1 MSKII
6 TAKQAAELIKDN
18 DTVAINGF
26 VSFGHPEELTAA
38 VESRF
43 LETGHPQNL
52 TLINGAGQGDG
63 KTSFGFNHFAFE
75 GLTKRVICGHV
86 GLAHKLAGLIASNKI
101 EGYNFPQGVVTHLYR
116 AIAGKKVGVI
126 THVGLKTFCDPRVE
140 GAKMNKI
147 TTEDLVELLN
157 IGGRELLLY
166 KSQPINVALIRGTT
180 ADEFGNI
187 TMEEEACFLETLSI
201 AEAAKNSGGIVIA
214 QVKRLAQRGS
224 LHPQRV
230 KVPGIVV
237 DYIVVAEPQNHKM
250 SLSFDYNPAYSGEVR
265 VPLSTLDPMEM
276 TERKIIAR
284 RCAFEIV
291 PGGVVNL
298 GIGVPDG
305 VANVALEEGIGDTI
319 SLSIESGAIGGV
331 PGPGLN
337 IGASTNPDALI
348 DHPYQF
354 DFYDGGGIDVS
365 FLGLAEADAKGNIN
379 VSKFNNRAVG
389 CGGFINISQNAKK
402 VVFCGTFTAGKCV
415 LDIQESGI
423 KVISE
428 AQYKKFVKSVEQITF
443 SGEYAAEIEQ
453 DVLYVTERAVF
464 KLTKKGPMLIE
475 IAPGIDLKRD
485 VLELMDFTP
494 EISPELKLMDA
505 RIFKNGPMGI
515 REEVMKNKK

>member
-1 MSKII
+1 
-6 TAKQAAELIKDN
+6 
-18 DTVAINGF
+18 
-26 VSFGHPEELTAA
+26 
-38 VESRF
+38 
-43 LETGHPQNL
+43 
-52 TLINGAGQGDG
+52 
-63 KTSFGFNHFAFE
+63 
-75 GLTKRVICGHV
+75 
-86 GLAHKLAGLIASNKI
+86 
-101 EGYNFPQGVVTHLYR
+101 
-116 AIAGKKVGVI
+116 
-126 THVGLKTFCDPRVE
+126 
-140 GAKMNKI
+140 
-147 TTEDLVELLN
+147 
-157 IGGRELLLY
+157 
-166 KSQPINVALIRGTT
+166 
-180 ADEFGNI
+180 
-187 TMEEEACFLETLSI
+187 
-201 AEAAKNSGGIVIA
+201 
-214 QVKRLAQRGS
+214 
-224 LHPQRV
+224 
-230 KVPGIVV
+230 
-237 DYIVVAEPQNHKM
+237 M

-428 AQYKKFVKSVEQITF
+428 AQYKKFVKSVEQVTF